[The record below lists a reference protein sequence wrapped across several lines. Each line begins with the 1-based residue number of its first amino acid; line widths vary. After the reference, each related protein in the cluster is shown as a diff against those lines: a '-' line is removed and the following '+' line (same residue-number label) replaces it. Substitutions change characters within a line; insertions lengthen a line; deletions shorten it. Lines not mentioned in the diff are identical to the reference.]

1 MPVGLGAGGV
11 VGLALETTK
20 GTYAPPTKFTPLR
33 SEGVQWQQGTSYRRV
48 IAGTVDPLGA
58 VAGNGHVEGD
68 IDIEALD
75 DVLPYFFRCARGTM
89 TKTGTDDPAT
99 TTVENVAPFTYEL
112 TPAHGAQAS
121 KTMSLTIVRN
131 GVVFG
136 YTGIVVSSMNF
147 TVDDGM
153 LVATMSLLGEEE
165 AVQADPGAPTFEET
179 GPFAS
184 GMYVLSIPTATQ
196 IFDADGFSFQVEDNG
211 EPQNRLINRRGAAF
225 ISYGERN
232 AQLSID
238 RDFEDRNQYNEFK
251 ALTEQSVTL
260 RAEKVAGSFP
270 FIEFNLPRT
279 VLDTY
284 DVSLSDVGGI
294 IRASA
299 TYQGLDHD
307 ATGGAYR
314 ISVKTNED
322 VPMT

>member
-1 MPVGLGAGGV
+1 MAVGIGAGGV

-33 SEGVQWQQGTSYRRV
+33 SEGLQWQQGTTYRRV

-58 VAGNGHVEGD
+58 VPGNGHVEGD

-75 DVLPYFFRCARGTM
+75 DVLPYFFRCARGIL
-89 TKTGTDDPAT
+89 TKTQTPDGGGAGVPGPP
-99 TTVENVAPFTYEL
+99 NTYEL

-121 KTMSLTIVRN
+121 KTMSLTVVRN

-153 LVATMSLLGEEE
+153 LVSTMSLLGEEE
-165 AVQADPGAPTFEET
+165 SQEVDPGAPTFEET
-179 GPFAS
+179 GPFAA
-184 GMYVLSIPTATQ
+184 GMYVLSIPTGTQ

-211 EPQNRLINRRGAAF
+211 EPQNRLIDRRGAAF

-238 RDFEDRNQYNEFK
+238 RDFENRTQYNEFK

-260 RAEKVAGSFP
+260 RAEKSVDT

-279 VLDTY
+279 VLDAY
-284 DVSLSDVGGI
+284 DVSLGDVGGL

-299 TYQGLDHD
+299 TYQGLNDD
-307 ATGGAYR
+307 VVGGAYK
-314 ISVKTNED
+314 ITVQTDED
-322 VPMT
+322 FTL